1 MSEYYALTIIGTL
14 IIIVI
19 AQLIQAFALFT
30 LSLNIGSVSTGGI
43 YSVLC
48 GIWRVLERIDERLK
62 H

>member
-30 LSLNIGSVSTGGI
+30 LSLNIGSVSTGSI

-48 GIWRVLERIDERLK
+48 DIWRVLERIDERLK